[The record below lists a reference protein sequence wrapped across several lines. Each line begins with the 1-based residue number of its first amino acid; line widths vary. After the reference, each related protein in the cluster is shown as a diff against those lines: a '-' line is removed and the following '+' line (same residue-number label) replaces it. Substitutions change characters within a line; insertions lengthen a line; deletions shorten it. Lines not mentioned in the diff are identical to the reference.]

1 MIRYFFHFLLF
12 ACAFTF
18 FVPFAAEAAEK
29 SRDRDI
35 VITLPA
41 ETVLHSLQ
49 KMLPLEI
56 NTDNPDLQGQITL
69 QSLKKLAI
77 NDNTLSIQGVVGG
90 KNLSMVT
97 TIANQKI
104 RLKLGEVHLP
114 VSCDLRTRF
123 DKGKQQL
130 FVTPFFPAPEQST
143 NGSNAIRPLLKA
155 LEGQE
160 YPLQLDTLKLSNF
173 KLGEKP
179 FPLTMVPV
187 DITGRDNA
195 LMINLQ
201 PQPTP

>member
-1 MIRYFFHFLLF
+1 MIRYFFNLLLF
-12 ACAFTF
+12 VCVVTLS
-18 FVPFAAEAAEK
+18 VPLVAGAAER

-41 ETVLHSLQ
+41 ETLLHSLQ

-56 NTDNPDLQGQITL
+56 HTENPDLQGQITL
-69 QSLKKLAI
+69 QSLKKIAI
-77 NDNTLSIQGVVGG
+77 NDNTLSVQGVVGG

-114 VSCDLRTRF
+114 ISCDLRTRF
-123 DKGKQQL
+123 DKGKKQL
-130 FVTPFFPAPEQST
+130 FVTPFFPVTGQST
-143 NGSNAIRPLLKA
+143 PGSNAITPLLKA
-155 LEGQE
+155 LEGKE
-160 YPLQLDTLKLSNF
+160 YPLQLDTLKLSNI
-173 KLGEKP
+173 KLGEKQ

-187 DITGRDNA
+187 DISGRDNA
-195 LMINLQ
+195 LIINLQ

>member
-1 MIRYFFHFLLF
+1 MIRFFFNLLLF
-12 ACAFTF
+12 ISALTF
-18 FVPFAAEAAEK
+18 IVPPVAGAAE
-29 SRDRDI
+29 SRRDRDI
-35 VITLPA
+35 VIALPA

-56 NTDNPDLQGQITL
+56 HTNNPDLQGQITL
-69 QSLKKLAI
+69 QSLKKLKI
-77 NDNTLSIQGVVGG
+77 NDNTLSVQGVVGG

-114 VSCDLRTRF
+114 VTCDLRTRF

-130 FVTPFFPAPEQST
+130 FVTPFFPVTDQST
-143 NGSNAIRPLLKA
+143 PGANAITPLLKA
-155 LEGQE
+155 LEGKE
-160 YPLQLDTLKLSNF
+160 YPLQLDPLKLSNI
-173 KLGEKP
+173 KLGKKQ

-187 DITGRDNA
+187 DISGNDNT

-201 PQPTP
+201 PQPTR

>member
-1 MIRYFFHFLLF
+1 MIRSLFNLLLF
-12 ACAFTF
+12 VCAVTF
-18 FVPFAAEAAEK
+18 FVPLVAGAAER

-49 KMLPLEI
+49 KMLPLKI
-56 NTDNPDLQGQITL
+56 NTNNPDLQGQITL

-77 NDNTLSIQGVVGG
+77 NDNTLSVQGVVGG

-130 FVTPFFPAPEQST
+130 FVTPFFPVPAQSAS
-143 NGSNAIRPLLKA
+143 GSNAITPLLKA
-155 LEGQE
+155 LEGKE

-173 KLGEKP
+173 KLGEKQ
-179 FPLTMVPV
+179 FPLTMAPV
-187 DITGRDNA
+187 DIAGRDNT
-195 LMINLQ
+195 LIIKLQ

>member
-1 MIRYFFHFLLF
+1 MIRSIFHLLLF
-12 ACAFTF
+12 VCAITLC
-18 FVPFAAEAAEK
+18 VPLIAVAAEK

-35 VITLPA
+35 IITLPA

-49 KMLPLEI
+49 KMLPLKI

-77 NDNTLSIQGVVGG
+77 NDNTLSVQGIVRG

-114 VSCDLRTRF
+114 VSCDLLTRF

-130 FVTPFFPAPEQST
+130 FVTPFFHTPEQSDT
-143 NGSNAIRPLLKA
+143 GSNAIRPLLKA

-187 DITGRDNA
+187 EITGRDNA

-201 PQPTP
+201 PQPTL